1 MSISVAAPTPFT
13 TGSCSSTC
21 RCSLLTGSAT
31 INAST
36 RHGSGTITFSDPTT
50 SSTEPIPRRYWN
62 VLPFYRN
69 DLAPRD
75 QISDLLY
82 LLSEREL
89 DAESSRRKAELE
101 AQIDAWRSD
110 PFNPHRIARMR
121 LTAYQKMVLMKYI
134 DNLIAWGD
142 QLFQR
147 DTMESIN
154 EAAQLYIMA
163 YQLLGPRPKFVPPSS
178 KPRTQVFAD
187 LRTELDRFSN
197 ALVSAENGIAGRRC
211 LAPTATGWG
220 RTAGTATLGTTLY
233 FCIPP
238 NDKLLGYWDMVEDRL
253 FKIRHCMNIEGIVRQ
268 LPLFEPPID
277 PALLVRARAAG
288 LDLSRVLN
296 EINAALPHYRFN
308 VMFQKAL
315 ELCGEVRAVGAALLS
330 ALEKHDAEA
339 LTLLRSTHEIRLLEA
354 AREVRK
360 RQADETMEAIEGLLK
375 SKEVVEL
382 RRDFYRDIMRL
393 TPEEIVHLALQGA
406 ALGFQVSEIVAMLA
420 VPPAYQVPSVTV
432 GAAGWAASP
441 VNTYTFAGNTGDT
454 AEAAAK
460 YLGILASVSSA
471 GSSLAASIGSYNRRW
486 DEWKHQERLA
496 NKEIE
501 HIDKQIAAAR
511 IRQEIATKELQN
523 HELQVENAR
532 AVDEFMRSKFTNREL
547 YDWMVAQTSALYF
560 QAYQLAYD
568 LAKRAERAYQF
579 ERGITSSS
587 FVQFGHWDSL
597 RKGLLAGERLSLDLK
612 RLEVAYMDQNRR
624 EYEITKH
631 VSLVLHDPINLIAL
645 KKTGSCEIDL
655 PEALFDMDYP
665 GHYMRRLKAV
675 SVTIPAVVGPY
686 TSINGT
692 LTLLRS
698 SIRKNAGRAS
708 SYAEQQDDDRFLYNF
723 APIQSIA
730 TSHGQN
736 DSGLFELNFRDER
749 YLPFEGAG
757 AISRWRLEIPRE
769 TSAFDLDTI
778 TDIVLRL
785 NYTAREGGADLRSH
799 ALAAATLPAMPAPAP
814 LAPSS
819 GAAAPTRPTQ
829 DQLLRLFSLRHE
841 FPTEWHRFIQAAD
854 TTPNSHA
861 GADTRALP
869 LSLPGQGAQNHQLRR
884 DPAA

>member
-1 MSISVAAPTPFT
+1 MIDGQKFRVDGPSLQVFKPNRTLEPVLGNTDEQLIPRPSYLLYPHQYYPYLLQAPFFYRNGERAYYVSPEQVASIVQQVASPRTVAFTLSAAFLVSPSAASSGLAAPVDGAGLRALAPAPNPVSNGGDRQTWDDQQACVGDNSLAYRDTGTQPAHPT
-13 TGSCSSTC
+13 TLRLRFHTFFHPYICDFVKRLKRRSVPG
-21 RCSLLTGSAT
+21 LLRLEPQKLSDY
-31 INAST
+31 T
-36 RHGSGTITFSDPTT
+36 RDGADPSGDRARTQFKTRYHPQGFVDLGYPKEDVDFGSGAYALYNWELFFHVPLLIADRLSDNQRFDEARQWYHYILDPTT

-612 RLEVAYMDQNRR
+612 RLEVAYMDQNRQR
-624 EYEITKH
+624 I
-631 VSLVLHDPINLIAL
+631 
-645 KKTGSCEIDL
+645 
-655 PEALFDMDYP
+655 
-665 GHYMRRLKAV
+665 
-675 SVTIPAVVGPY
+675 
-686 TSINGT
+686 
-692 LTLLRS
+692 
-698 SIRKNAGRAS
+698 
-708 SYAEQQDDDRFLYNF
+708 
-723 APIQSIA
+723 
-730 TSHGQN
+730 
-736 DSGLFELNFRDER
+736 
-749 YLPFEGAG
+749 
-757 AISRWRLEIPRE
+757 
-769 TSAFDLDTI
+769 
-778 TDIVLRL
+778 
-785 NYTAREGGADLRSH
+785 
-799 ALAAATLPAMPAPAP
+799 
-814 LAPSS
+814 
-819 GAAAPTRPTQ
+819 
-829 DQLLRLFSLRHE
+829 
-841 FPTEWHRFIQAAD
+841 
-854 TTPNSHA
+854 
-861 GADTRALP
+861 
-869 LSLPGQGAQNHQLRR
+869 
-884 DPAA
+884 